1 MFIINHPV
9 FRIFAGKV
17 HAGDALRPH
26 IFKRFAPPARK
37 NPVKRPAFWGR
48 GAPCKGPSVWR
59 QGGSP
64 FGAGPPPFPPACQAV
79 RLSLT
84 IVMLK
89 MPSVA

>member
-1 MFIINHPV
+1 MV
-9 FRIFAGKV
+9 QK
-17 HAGDALRPH
+17 
-26 IFKRFAPPARK
+26 
-37 NPVKRPAFWGR
+37 KRPAFWGR